1 MLTVACC
8 AAVVFCCTCI
18 LSFLDYFMALS
29 ERPDAFRWID
39 QVVRCSFGWL
49 LTT

>member
-8 AAVVFCCTCI
+8 TAVVFCCTCI

-29 ERPDAFRWID
+29 ERPDAF
-39 QVVRCSFGWL
+39 VG
-49 LTT
+49 LTGLFAAVLVGC